1 MVESLLRQIKCEK
14 LPQHIAIIMDGNGRW
29 AKKHHLPRIMGYR
42 AGVEAIREI
51 VRVCAELKIKILS
64 LFAFSSENWQRP
76 RSEVRAL
83 MNLLEEHLDKELA
96 ELKKNNVQIR
106 FTGRTDELPKG
117 VQVKLKNAIDET
129 KKNSGLIL
137 NLVLN
142 YGGRRE
148 IVDAVNK
155 ILQEGGEEVTEEK
168 FCNYLYSPD
177 LSDPDLLIRTSG
189 EYRIS
194 NFLLWQIAYT
204 ELYSTPVLWPDF
216 CKSDLYQAI
225 IEYQHRERRFGRI

>member
-1 MVESLLRQIKCEK
+1 
-14 LPQHIAIIMDGNGRW
+14 MDGNGRW